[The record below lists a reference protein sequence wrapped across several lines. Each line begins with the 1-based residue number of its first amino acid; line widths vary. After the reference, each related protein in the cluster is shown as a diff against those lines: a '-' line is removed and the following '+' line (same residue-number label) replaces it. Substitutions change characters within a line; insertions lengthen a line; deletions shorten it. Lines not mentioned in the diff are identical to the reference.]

1 MGSEGKCAVCVS
13 GQCVM
18 CLCECGMCVHT
29 LMCDVKCV
37 CTVDMCYAYRSRSEL
52 LLARSE

>member
-37 CTVDMCYAYRSRSEL
+37 CTVDMCYVYRSRSEL